1 LDDQA
6 RMQPIISTIMQRKY
20 VTLQKR
26 KFFPTELGETVEK
39 FLIDKFEDFFNVKF
53 TADMEN
59 KLDNIE
65 NGELN
70 WIEILE
76 KYYGNFINH
85 LDKIDISKE
94 KKKYEQKTDIICDKC
109 GSPMI
114 IKYGKYGKFLACS
127 AFPKCKNVKSLDE
140 NEKIVEVETGEKCP
154 KCGGRILLKNG
165 KFGKFYACENYPK
178 CKFTKP
184 FTIGVKCPR
193 CGGELI
199 ERKGKKGKLYYTCSN
214 YPTCKFITSKKPVA
228 VKCPDCGAESM
239 FEKPSRKRLKYLFA
253 KNAGKKWHNEI
264 FRGLC
269 FWDQEHSVP

>member
-114 IKYGKYGKFLACS
+114 IKYGKYGNSLPVLP
-127 AFPKCKNVKSLDE
+127 FP
-140 NEKIVEVETGEKCP
+140 
-154 KCGGRILLKNG
+154 
-165 KFGKFYACENYPK
+165 
-178 CKFTKP
+178 
-184 FTIGVKCPR
+184 
-193 CGGELI
+193 
-199 ERKGKKGKLYYTCSN
+199 
-214 YPTCKFITSKKPVA
+214 
-228 VKCPDCGAESM
+228 
-239 FEKPSRKRLKYLFA
+239 
-253 KNAGKKWHNEI
+253 NA
-264 FRGLC
+264 RM
-269 FWDQEHSVP
+269 

>member
-1 LDDQA
+1 
-6 RMQPIISTIMQRKY
+6 
-20 VTLQKR
+20 
-26 KFFPTELGETVEK
+26 
-39 FLIDKFEDFFNVKF
+39 
-53 TADMEN
+53 MEN

-140 NEKIVEVETGEKCP
+140 NEKIVEVETGEKM
-154 KCGGRILLKNG
+154 
-165 KFGKFYACENYPK
+165 
-178 CKFTKP
+178 
-184 FTIGVKCPR
+184 
-193 CGGELI
+193 
-199 ERKGKKGKLYYTCSN
+199 
-214 YPTCKFITSKKPVA
+214 SK
-228 VKCPDCGAESM
+228 M
-239 FEKPSRKRLKYLFA
+239 
-253 KNAGKKWHNEI
+253 W
-264 FRGLC
+264 
-269 FWDQEHSVP
+269 W